1 MREKR
6 DYQEKIFDKEFMYIK
21 LGTNL
26 DIVTDN
32 VNRTLQKIQ
41 DIMLDNYNFEYDRK
55 DNLSMFHGVI
65 SDANGRESSIRFFK
79 QGEIDEN
86 CNIGENA

>member
-6 DYQEKIFDKEFMYIK
+6 DYQEKIFDKEFMYKK

-32 VNRTLQKIQ
+32 VNRTLQK
-41 DIMLDNYNFEYDRK
+41 NTRYNAR
-55 DNLSMFHGVI
+55 
-65 SDANGRESSIRFFK
+65 
-79 QGEIDEN
+79 
-86 CNIGENA
+86 